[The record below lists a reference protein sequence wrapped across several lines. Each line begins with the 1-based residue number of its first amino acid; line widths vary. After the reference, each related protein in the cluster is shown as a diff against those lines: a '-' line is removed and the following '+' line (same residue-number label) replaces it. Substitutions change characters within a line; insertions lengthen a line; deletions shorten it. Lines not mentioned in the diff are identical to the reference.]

1 MAGVAGP
8 MLRRSRRRGAK
19 FLAGLAVGGA
29 LAGLMLAVPAY
40 VLGVLLRSVLPEPVR
55 VWLVVAA
62 AVAFA
67 VADMLNR
74 TPHVWRQVPQELVH
88 RLPPGTLGVTWG
100 FDLGLL
106 FTTQKTTSLIWAAMG
121 AVVLLRPD
129 VGAALLVAL
138 SLIVSVAVTAWSM
151 SDRAMGLLGSGK
163 DHRWARTL
171 RRASGAGLLLAAA
184 AWALAW
190 AA

>member
-8 MLRRSRRRGAK
+8 MLRRSRRSGAK

-171 RRASGAGLLLAAA
+171 RRTSGAGLLLAAA